1 MGHISCGCGLY
12 AAKGMASR
20 ALLCIVSADG
30 EKAVERQ
37 RALLMRALQ
46 RLIPHVTDFVEHHF
60 ERKSLGLVVGSTA
73 ISEFFEL
80 VLSSKAEVVVFEAR
94 AKLTSETMTRD
105 AVTALLEHAGF
116 TVVFAK
122 SAQKDLS
129 SVEILRALKVALSTE
144 KQYREA
150 RIKVGRIQNAA
161 AGGKH
166 GGNPRYGDLP
176 GEKLI
181 LDRIQEFASERGLGY
196 TAIAAQLNADGVK
209 PRSAKKWTAAV
220 IANIL
225 GVRRDAQLRAS
236 RRSKLRPT

>member
-1 MGHISCGCGLY
+1 
-12 AAKGMASR
+12 MASR
-20 ALLCIVSADG
+20 ALLCIVSPDG

-37 RALLMRALQ
+37 RALLIRAVQ
-46 RLIPHVTDFVEHHF
+46 RSIPNVTEFVEHHF
-60 ERKSLGLVVGSTA
+60 EMKSLALVVGASG
-73 ISEFFEL
+73 ISKFFEL
-80 VLSSKAEVVVFEAR
+80 VLSSKAQVVALEAR
-94 AKLTSETMTRD
+94 AKLTTEAITRD
-105 AVTALLEHAGF
+105 AVIAQLEHAGF
-116 TVVFAK
+116 VVVFAK
-122 SAQKDLS
+122 SSKKDLS
-129 SVEILRALKVALSTE
+129 SDEIRHALKVALSTE

-150 RIKVGRIQNAA
+150 RIKVGRIRNTA

-166 GGNPRYGDLP
+166 GGNPRYGDLA

-181 LDRIQEFASERGLGY
+181 LDQIEELASKRGLGH
-196 TAIAAQLNADGVK
+196 TAIAAHLNGDAVK